1 MQELLLKYFLHQEVN
16 YFLGLFGIDPQF
28 FVGDPIYSRWVLVGL
43 SLGHRWVIAGLSF
56 SLMYGEMPAIRLSFS
71 FQPYPALIRSCTK
84 QLRWNYKYRAVIS
97 TYAYRVNLRFRYL
110 AKTEKKEG
118 RNAC

>member
-43 SLGHRWVIAGLSF
+43 SLGHRWVIAGLSLGYRWVIVF
-56 SLMYGEMPAIRLSFS
+56 SYV
-71 FQPYPALIRSCTK
+71 
-84 QLRWNYKYRAVIS
+84 W
-97 TYAYRVNLRFRYL
+97 
-110 AKTEKKEG
+110 
-118 RNAC
+118 RNAGYQTIVFLSAISGINPELYEAAEMEL

>member
-43 SLGHRWVIAGLSF
+43 SLGYRWVIAGS
-56 SLMYGEMPAIRLSFS
+56 SLGYRFLLCMEKCRLSDYRFPFS
-71 FQPYPALIRSCTK
+71 HIRH
-84 QLRWNYKYRAVIS
+84 
-97 TYAYRVNLRFRYL
+97 
-110 AKTEKKEG
+110 
-118 RNAC
+118 

>member
-1 MQELLLKYFLHQEVN
+1 MQELILKYFLHQEVI

-28 FVGDPIYSRWVLVGL
+28 FVGDPIYS
-43 SLGHRWVIAGLSF
+43 RWVIAGLSF

-97 TYAYRVNLRFRYL
+97 TYAYRVNLRYRYL